1 VVGRAWDEDV
11 EVAEGRSGASSGC
24 RGREERGGGGEEA
37 TRQYS
42 ARQRRRQHRGACA
55 AVWLLL
61 SFSSTPSARPPPS
74 QSEPPPQSDHAASPR
89 SSCRALSRSHPPTE
103 SRRRNRRTRLHRAE
117 AEHHVCDGRVHVG
130 RAWRVVCGGERA
142 RRAADSP
149 LALRHAHPHRC
160 EAMLQLQL
168 RFRVPLELFPPGPAV
183 ARAVLAVLSLLA
195 RLAPRL
201 LSITLL
207 RPRWT
212 VGVFSALSSSRR
224 SSATRRARRS
234 PSPTDRVRRFVPSA
248 LLPLVLRRRHSP
260 APALAVLA
268 LDLDLEHD
276 TPTMDLA
283 AATASAAAAAPPRPL
298 PDELIL
304 MVVDQCDHLRPDSAR
319 TRALAALCRL
329 ARRYHAHAQR
339 VLYSRIELVDE
350 NVVWL
355 EPGSLVDALVRKASL
370 RRLVRSVG
378 VSYYS
383 TTVLEVPRVRAA
395 LGDLPNVVELRCLGR
410 RRPVGRRRP
419 RAGRHQA
426 PELDN

>member
-1 VVGRAWDEDV
+1 
-11 EVAEGRSGASSGC
+11 
-24 RGREERGGGGEEA
+24 
-37 TRQYS
+37 
-42 ARQRRRQHRGACA
+42 
-55 AVWLLL
+55 
-61 SFSSTPSARPPPS
+61 
-74 QSEPPPQSDHAASPR
+74 
-89 SSCRALSRSHPPTE
+89 
-103 SRRRNRRTRLHRAE
+103 
-117 AEHHVCDGRVHVG
+117 
-130 RAWRVVCGGERA
+130 
-142 RRAADSP
+142 
-149 LALRHAHPHRC
+149 
-160 EAMLQLQL
+160 
-168 RFRVPLELFPPGPAV
+168 
-183 ARAVLAVLSLLA
+183 
-195 RLAPRL
+195 
-201 LSITLL
+201 
-207 RPRWT
+207 
-212 VGVFSALSSSRR
+212 
-224 SSATRRARRS
+224 
-234 PSPTDRVRRFVPSA
+234 
-248 LLPLVLRRRHSP
+248 
-260 APALAVLA
+260 
-268 LDLDLEHD
+268 
-276 TPTMDLA
+276 MDLA